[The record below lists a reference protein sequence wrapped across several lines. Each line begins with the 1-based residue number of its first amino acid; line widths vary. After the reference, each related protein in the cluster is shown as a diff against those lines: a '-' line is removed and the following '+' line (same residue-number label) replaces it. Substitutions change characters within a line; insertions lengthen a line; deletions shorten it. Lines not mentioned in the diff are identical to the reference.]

1 MPHLSV
7 PGAELAYESDGRAS
21 APALLLI
28 PAGIATLRMWDP
40 QVEAL
45 AADHLVVRYDPRGF
59 GATRHDPAV
68 PFSNHADA
76 LAVLDHLGVDRATL
90 VGASRGGRL
99 ALDVALHAPDRISGV
114 VVIGAEPSGSPELP
128 RSDEEARRFDELD
141 RLDPALDARRLVRLE
156 TTLWA
161 AGPLR
166 LEGDLDPAF
175 VRRAHE
181 LNEPNIAHATDD
193 GTVVPLEPPAFGRLG
208 DIRSPVLVMVGE
220 HDVSATRSALRAPAR
235 GAARRDGI
243 LLPGR
248 GAPAECRAPRRVPP
262 RAARLARRARPLT
275 GGFAAGV
282 QLPGLSSRDDH
293 RTPDRDR
300 SGRPRGADAPRRRR
314 PADAPPRGAGS
325 RSAAPGEPLHRA
337 VDAEAVA
344 HDPVEQPGRQ
354 ESAERP

>member
-21 APALLLI
+21 APALLLL

-68 PFSNHADA
+68 PFLNHADA

-99 ALDVALHAPDRISGV
+99 ALDVALHAPDRTSGV

-141 RLDPALDARRLVRLE
+141 RLDPALDARRLIRLE
-156 TTLWA
+156 TALWA
-161 AGPLR
+161 VGPER
-166 LEGDLDPAF
+166 LEADLDPAF

-208 DIRSPVLVMVGE
+208 DIRTPVLVMVGE
-220 HDVSATRSALRAPAR
+220 HDVSATRSHYEHQLEALPDATGYRFR
-235 GAARRDGI
+235 DAAH
-243 LLPGR
+243 LPS
-248 GAPAECRAPRRVPP
+248 V
-262 RAARLARRARPLT
+262 
-275 GGFAAGV
+275 
-282 QLPGLSSRDDH
+282 
-293 RTPDRDR
+293 
-300 SGRPRGADAPRRRR
+300 
-314 PADAPPRGAGS
+314 
-325 RSAAPGEPLHRA
+325 
-337 VDAEAVA
+337 
-344 HDPVEQPGRQ
+344 
-354 ESAERP
+354 ERPDEFLRVLLDWLGEHGL